1 MPDFS
6 HLRPNSSQG
15 WLAWVLLAFILLF
28 SFASDQF
35 LTVQNLL
42 DLAESYAVTGIF
54 ALGLFVV
61 LVTGGIDISFAA
73 VASVVQYLIASL
85 FVQFQF
91 DNALLSIL
99 LAIVCGTLFGV
110 INALLITSLRVVS
123 IIITISMQSLLFGL
137 LMWVTSGKSLYLLPD
152 WWVTLRSVLPFTVQ
166 GNSFQIGLPLV
177 FMLVIAALTALL
189 LNKTNLG
196 RQLYAVG
203 GDVESA
209 RRIGIRVD
217 LIHVLAYGWL
227 GAMAAIGGLVQVYRM
242 GEVVPNALV
251 GGELDVLAATVL
263 GGASL
268 MGGKGTVSG
277 TLMGVFLI
285 AILKNGLNLI
295 GVSNYFMN
303 IVVGG
308 TIMVAIAVTHYKKR
322 KETDVSFV

>member
-6 HLRPNSSQG
+6 RLRPHSSRG
-15 WLAWVLLAFILLF
+15 WLAVLLAFMVFF
-28 SFASDQF
+28 SLASDQF

-110 INALLITSLRVVS
+110 INALLIISLRVVS

-137 LMWVTSGKSLYLLPD
+137 LMWVTGGKSLYSLPD
-152 WWVTLRSVLPFTVQ
+152 WWITLRSVLPFSVQ
-166 GNSFQIGLPLV
+166 GNSFQIGLPLAI
-177 FMLVIAALTALL
+177 MLVIAALTALL

-203 GDVESA
+203 GDAESA
-209 RRIGIRVD
+209 RRIGIRVG
-217 LIHVLAYGWL
+217 LIHVFAYGWL

-277 TLMGVFLI
+277 TLMGVF
-285 AILKNGLNLI
+285 
-295 GVSNYFMN
+295 
-303 IVVGG
+303 
-308 TIMVAIAVTHYKKR
+308 
-322 KETDVSFV
+322 

>member
-1 MPDFS
+1 MLDFNR
-6 HLRPNSSQG
+6 LRPHSSQG
-15 WLAWVLLAFILLF
+15 WLAWVLLAFILFF
-28 SFASDQF
+28 SVASDQF

-54 ALGLFVV
+54 ALGLFLV

-91 DNALLSIL
+91 DNAMLSIL

-137 LMWVTSGKSLYLLPD
+137 LMWVTGGKSLYSLPD
-152 WWVTLRSVLPFTVQ
+152 WWITLRSVLPFEWQ
-166 GNSFQIGLPLV
+166 GNHFQVGLPLIT
-177 FMLVIAALTALL
+177 MLVIAGLTALL

-203 GDVESA
+203 GDPESA
-209 RRIGIRVD
+209 RRIGIRVG
-217 LIHVLAYGWL
+217 LIHVFAYGWL

-308 TIMVAIAVTHYKKR
+308 VIMVAIAVTHYKKR

>member
-1 MPDFS
+1 M
-6 HLRPNSSQG
+6 
-15 WLAWVLLAFILLF
+15 LLAFMVFF
-28 SFASDQF
+28 SLASDQF

-99 LAIVCGTLFGV
+99 LAIVCGTL
-110 INALLITSLRVVS
+110 
-123 IIITISMQSLLFGL
+123 
-137 LMWVTSGKSLYLLPD
+137 
-152 WWVTLRSVLPFTVQ
+152 
-166 GNSFQIGLPLV
+166 
-177 FMLVIAALTALL
+177 
-189 LNKTNLG
+189 
-196 RQLYAVG
+196 
-203 GDVESA
+203 
-209 RRIGIRVD
+209 
-217 LIHVLAYGWL
+217 
-227 GAMAAIGGLVQVYRM
+227 
-242 GEVVPNALV
+242 
-251 GGELDVLAATVL
+251 
-263 GGASL
+263 
-268 MGGKGTVSG
+268 
-277 TLMGVFLI
+277 MGVFLI

>member
-1 MPDFS
+1 
-6 HLRPNSSQG
+6 
-15 WLAWVLLAFILLF
+15 
-28 SFASDQF
+28 
-35 LTVQNLL
+35 
-42 DLAESYAVTGIF
+42 
-54 ALGLFVV
+54 
-61 LVTGGIDISFAA
+61 
-73 VASVVQYLIASL
+73 VVQYLLASL

-91 DNALLSIL
+91 DNALLSIV
-99 LAIVCGTLFGV
+99 LAVMCGTLFGV
-110 INALLITSLRVVS
+110 INALLITTLRVVS

-137 LMWVTSGKSLYLLPD
+137 LMWVTGGRSLYSLPE
-152 WWVTLRSVLPFTVQ
+152 WWITLRNVLPFSWQ
-166 GNSFQIGLPLV
+166 GESFQVGLPLV
-177 FMLVIAALTALL
+177 TMLLIAAVTALL

-203 GDVESA
+203 GDAESA
-209 RRIGIRVD
+209 RRIGIRVG
-217 LIHVLAYGWL
+217 LIHVFAYGWL

-285 AILKNGLNLI
+285 AILKNGLNLV

-308 TIMVAIAVTHYKKR
+308 VIMIAIAVTHYKKR